1 MIRAVVDT
9 NVYISAVMFGGLPGA
24 LLDLI
29 LLRSFD
35 TLISP
40 VLLDELDEK
49 LRLKFRV
56 SSSDAAVIRKRIN
69 DVARLVNPEESLHVI
84 RDDSDDD
91 RVLEC
96 AVASQA
102 DYIITGDKLL
112 LALGSSRHI
121 DIVHIRQFM
130 DLLEP
135 QNG

>member
-29 LLRSFD
+29 LMRSFN

-49 LRLKFRV
+49 LRLKFKV
-56 SSSDAAVIRKRIN
+56 SPSDAAVIRERIN
-69 DVARLVNPEESLHVI
+69 DVAQLVEPEEFLRI
-84 RDDSDDD
+84 IADDPDDD
-91 RVLEC
+91 HVLEC
-96 AVASQA
+96 AVAGKA
-102 DYIITGDKLL
+102 DYIATGDKHLV
-112 LALGSSRHI
+112 ALGSFRDI
-121 DIVHIRQFM
+121 DIVRVRQFM

-135 QNG
+135 DNE

>member
-40 VLLDELDEK
+40 ALLDELDEK
-49 LRLKFRV
+49 LRLKFKV
-56 SSSDAAVIRKRIN
+56 SPSDAALIRERIN
-69 DVARLVNPEESLHVI
+69 DVAKLVKPEESLRI
-84 RDDSDDD
+84 IADDPDDD

-96 AVASQA
+96 AAAGKA
-102 DYIITGDKLL
+102 DYIITGDKHL
-112 LALGSSRHI
+112 LALGSFRDI
-121 DIVHIRQFM
+121 DIVRVRQFM

-135 QNG
+135 DNE

>member
-29 LLRSFD
+29 LMRSFN

-49 LRLKFRV
+49 LRLKFKV
-56 SSSDAAVIRKRIN
+56 SPSDAAVIRERIN
-69 DVARLVNPEESLHVI
+69 DVAQLVEPEESLRI
-84 RDDSDDD
+84 IADDPDDD
-91 RVLEC
+91 HVLEC
-96 AVASQA
+96 AVAGKA
-102 DYIITGDKLL
+102 DDIVTGDKHLV
-112 LALGSSRHI
+112 ALGSFRDI
-121 DIVHIRQFM
+121 DIVRVRQFM

-135 QNG
+135 DNE

>member
-24 LLDLI
+24 LFDLI

-49 LRLKFRV
+49 LRFKFKV
-56 SSSDAAVIRKRIN
+56 SPGDATVIRERIKA
-69 DVARLVNPEESLHVI
+69 VAHPVNPKETLRVI
-84 RDDSDDD
+84 TDDPDDD

-96 AVASQA
+96 ALAGKA
-102 DYIITGDKLL
+102 DYVVTGDKHLL
-112 LALGSSRHI
+112 SLGSFRDI
-121 DIVHIRQFM
+121 DFVRVRQFM
-130 DLLEP
+130 DLLELD
-135 QNG
+135 NE